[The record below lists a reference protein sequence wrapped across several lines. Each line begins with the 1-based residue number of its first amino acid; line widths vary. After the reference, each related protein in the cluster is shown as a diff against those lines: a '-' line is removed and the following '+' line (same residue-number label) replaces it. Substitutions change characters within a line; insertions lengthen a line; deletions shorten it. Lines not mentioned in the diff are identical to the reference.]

1 MRNLNTGRL
10 TLLAAFAAIYLI
22 WGSTY
27 LAIVFAIETMPPL
40 LMLGARFG
48 VAGAIVFAWA
58 RWKGIPIPSREEW
71 RNAGVVG
78 TMTLGAGT
86 GAVAWAEQW
95 VPSGVAALLVTTV
108 PIWMVLLEWKW
119 KGGSRPAPAVW
130 WGLALG
136 IFGIVMLVNP
146 ADATLTGPGQLA
158 GIVAILLASIM
169 FSVGAILGRD
179 LALPSRP
186 LMSTAAQML
195 LGGLALTVAGLLG
208 GESISWAAISP
219 VSWAA
224 WSYLMVFGSIV
235 AYGSF
240 VWLMKNAKPAHVS
253 TYAYVNPVVA
263 VFLGWLLAGEEFTGG
278 MLVAVALLL
287 TAVMLITRFGGAK
300 VGRTRARL
308 RLANRSGAILN
319 AFAHSMDPAARSL
332 PARNPVLVGA
342 RSIGVL
348 HAFAHAMDRP
358 ALSLSAGAGEPL
370 RQQTK

>member
-1 MRNLNTGRL
+1 MRQLTSGRL

-58 RWKGIPIPSREEW
+58 RWKGIPVPSREEW
-71 RNAGVVG
+71 RNAAVVG

-119 KGGSRPAPAVW
+119 KGGPRPAPAVW
-130 WGLALG
+130 WGLAMG
-136 IFGIVMLVNP
+136 AFGIVLLVNP
-146 ADATLTGPGQLA
+146 ADAALTSPEQLA
-158 GIVAILLASIM
+158 GIVAILLAAVM

-195 LGGLALTVAGLLG
+195 LGGLALTLVGFLR
-208 GESISWAAISP
+208 GETVSWAAISP

-224 WSYLMVFGSIV
+224 WTYLMIFGSII

-253 TYAYVNPVVA
+253 
-263 VFLGWLLAGEEFTGG
+263 
-278 MLVAVALLL
+278 
-287 TAVMLITRFGGAK
+287 
-300 VGRTRARL
+300 
-308 RLANRSGAILN
+308 
-319 AFAHSMDPAARSL
+319 
-332 PARNPVLVGA
+332 
-342 RSIGVL
+342 
-348 HAFAHAMDRP
+348 
-358 ALSLSAGAGEPL
+358 
-370 RQQTK
+370 